1 MAMKNKSVVAKQPEE
16 APPPVVVVTPSTR
29 APMIEDE
36 DEGITAEDQQFLG
49 QSLRFLVNL
58 QKPGMA
64 KIAQANGYTREEHAE
79 GWRLH
84 RAASGQDPALSV
96 VFALSSTTP
105 TAEQAYMP
113 TLRRVDAFENLWFP
127 RTRAIIQR
135 VVPADSRERFEAAFF
150 HELAQQPLGPA
161 VIGSVRT
168 FIARVESLEKSE
180 EPGARAVRETLRKR
194 GLTTPV
200 IAEMK
205 KLLGDVM
212 ELAPS
217 TPQTIDEEALA
228 KLRAEQKRAV
238 VSLRAWFNDWATTLR
253 SVFNRKQLI
262 QLGLASPTRAKADE
276 PADPPVDPAPNG

>member
-1 MAMKNKSVVAKQPEE
+1 MEMKNRAVVAKQPEE
-16 APPPVVVVTPSTR
+16 APPPVVVTPSTR

-36 DEGITAEDQQFLG
+36 DEGINSEDQQFLG
-49 QSLRFLVNL
+49 QSLKFLVNL

-84 RAASGQDPALSV
+84 RAASGQDHALSV

-168 FIARVESLEKSE
+168 FVARVESLEKSK
-180 EPGARAVRETLRKR
+180 EPGAREVRETLRKR

-205 KLLGDVM
+205 RLLGDVM
-212 ELAPS
+212 ELAP
-217 TPQTIDEEALA
+217 TAPETVDEEALA

-262 QLGLASPTRAKADE
+262 QLGLASPTRAKAEE
-276 PADPPVDPAPNG
+276 PADPPVDPAPTG

>member
-1 MAMKNKSVVAKQPEE
+1 MAMKNRAVVAKQPDET
-16 APPPVVVVTPSTR
+16 PPAVVVVTPSTR
-29 APMIEDE
+29 APMIDDE

-58 QKPGMA
+58 QKPGLA
-64 KIAQANGYTREEHAE
+64 KIAQASGYSGEEHAE

-84 RAASGQDPALSV
+84 RAASGQDHALSV

-135 VVPADSRERFEAAFF
+135 VVPAESRARFEAAFF
-150 HELAQQPLGPA
+150 HDLAQQPLGPA

-168 FIARVESLEKSE
+168 FITRVESLEKSK
-180 EPGARAVRETLRKR
+180 EPGAREVRETLRKR
-194 GLTTPV
+194 GLTTTV
-200 IAEMK
+200 ITEMK
-205 KLLGDVM
+205 KLLGEVM
-212 ELAPS
+212 ELAPAA
-217 TPQTIDEEALA
+217 PQTVDEEALA
-228 KLRAEQKRAV
+228 KLRVEQKRAV

-253 SVFNRKQLI
+253 TVFNRKQLI
-262 QLGLASPTRAKADE
+262 QLGLATPSRSKTDE
-276 PADPPVDPAPNG
+276 PADPPVDPTPNG